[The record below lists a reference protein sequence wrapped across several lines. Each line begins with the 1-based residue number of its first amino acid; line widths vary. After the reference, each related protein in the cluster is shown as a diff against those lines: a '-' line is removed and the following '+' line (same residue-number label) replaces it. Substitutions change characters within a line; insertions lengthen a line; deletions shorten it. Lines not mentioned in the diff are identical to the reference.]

1 MCCRILHSCDGRGA
15 LGCVCTTE
23 RHFQPRPLGET
34 TPSVF
39 PVLILP
45 PTSAI
50 GLTLRLPVTLCTTN
64 AGLRSTLRAPP
75 PLQTSLCLLRDCSFC
90 GALRGCCCSGPR
102 YGLRSF
108 TMGRNFYD
116 VLGVP
121 KDADEATLR
130 KAYRKLALKY
140 HPDKNPDNKTAEEKF
155 KEVSHA
161 YEALSDPKKKELYDQ
176 YGEEG
181 LAASESGAPPP
192 GAGGGG
198 FPGMHSRFSSSAY
211 NFTDPRTLFEEML
224 GGGFGGASFS
234 NNGFGGGYDQ
244 RGFHEQHVRKA
255 PDQEVPLLLTLEEL
269 YHGCVKKRKISQPG
283 SGGSTK
289 MLDIPVKPG
298 YRAGM
303 KIRVNGYAGGH
314 AGQQPGDLI
323 FVVQEKEH
331 PRFTREGNNLVLRKQ
346 IPLVDALAGS
356 VQTVELISGRQ
367 IRVSVPEI
375 LSPGK
380 EKVIHDGGMPIF
392 KNTTGAKGDLIIR
405 FDILFP
411 TFLSQE
417 KRSKLRE
424 LLS

>member
-1 MCCRILHSCDGRGA
+1 
-15 LGCVCTTE
+15 
-23 RHFQPRPLGET
+23 
-34 TPSVF
+34 
-39 PVLILP
+39 
-45 PTSAI
+45 
-50 GLTLRLPVTLCTTN
+50 
-64 AGLRSTLRAPP
+64 
-75 PLQTSLCLLRDCSFC
+75 
-90 GALRGCCCSGPR
+90 
-102 YGLRSF
+102 
-108 TMGRNFYD
+108 MGRNFYD

-130 KAYRKLALKY
+130 KAYRKLALKH
-140 HPDKNPDNKTAEEKF
+140 HPDKNPDNTAAEEKF

-161 YEALSDPKKKELYDQ
+161 YEALSDPKKKELYDK

-181 LAASESGAPPP
+181 LAASESGSMPP
-192 GAGGGG
+192 GAGGPGG
-198 FPGMHSRFSSSAY
+198 PGFAPGMQPRFSSSSY

-224 GGGFGGASFS
+224 GGGGGG
-234 NNGFGGGYDQ
+234 GFGGGFTNGGFGGTGYEQ
-244 RGFHEQHVRKA
+244 RGFHEPPMRKA
-255 PDQEVPLLLTLEEL
+255 ADQEVPLVLTLEEL
-269 YHGCVKKRKISQPG
+269 HHGCTKKRKISQPG

-314 AGQQPGDLI
+314 SGQQPGDLI

-331 PRFTREGNNLVLRKQ
+331 GRFSREGNNLVLRKQ

-356 VQTVELISGRQ
+356 VQTVELIGGRQ

-392 KNTTGAKGDLIIR
+392 KSTTGAKGDLIIR
-405 FDILFP
+405 FDIVFP

-417 KRSKLRE
+417 KRHKLRE
-424 LLS
+424 LLA

>member
-1 MCCRILHSCDGRGA
+1 
-15 LGCVCTTE
+15 
-23 RHFQPRPLGET
+23 
-34 TPSVF
+34 
-39 PVLILP
+39 
-45 PTSAI
+45 
-50 GLTLRLPVTLCTTN
+50 
-64 AGLRSTLRAPP
+64 
-75 PLQTSLCLLRDCSFC
+75 
-90 GALRGCCCSGPR
+90 
-102 YGLRSF
+102 
-108 TMGRNFYD
+108 MGRNFYD
-116 VLGVP
+116 VLGVS
-121 KDADEATLR
+121 KNADEATLR

-140 HPDKNPDNKTAEEKF
+140 HPDKNPDDKNAEEKF

-181 LAASESGAPPP
+181 LTASESGAPPP
-192 GAGGGG
+192 GAGGGS
-198 FPGMHSRFSSSAY
+198 FPGTQTRFSSSTY
-211 NFTDPRTLFEEML
+211 NFTDPRTLFDEML
-224 GGGFGGASFS
+224 GHGGFGATFGNNGFGASFG
-234 NNGFGGGYDQ
+234 NNGFGGGPFEQ
-244 RGFHEQHVRKA
+244 RGSHEQRARKA
-255 PDQEVPLLLTLEEL
+255 PDQEVPLLLSLEEL

-283 SGGSTK
+283 IGGSTK

-331 PRFTREGNNLVLRKQ
+331 PRFTREGNNLVLRSE

-356 VQTVELISGRQ
+356 VQTVTLISGRQ
-367 IRVSVPEI
+367 IRLSVPEI

-392 KNTTGAKGDLIIR
+392 KSTTGAKGNLIIR
-405 FDILFP
+405 FDIVFP
-411 TFLSQE
+411 TFLTQE
-417 KRSKLRE
+417 KRKKLRE